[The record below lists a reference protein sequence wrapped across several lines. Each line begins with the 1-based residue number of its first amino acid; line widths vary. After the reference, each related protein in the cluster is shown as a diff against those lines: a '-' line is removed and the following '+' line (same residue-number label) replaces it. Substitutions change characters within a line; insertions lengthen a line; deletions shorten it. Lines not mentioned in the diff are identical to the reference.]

1 MRHKRSADGDID
13 ISKLS
18 FPAIALR
25 RCPQTSSNFERPMV
39 RMQAIYWARTQAREI
54 VHAKCRS
61 EGYAVVGGRASLLV
75 ESDNLLLFSPG

>member
-1 MRHKRSADGDID
+1 
-13 ISKLS
+13 
-18 FPAIALR
+18 
-25 RCPQTSSNFERPMV
+25 MV